1 MEIIMINR
9 CIRAFSVLAV
19 ICSIGLCPTGTA
31 DTKGKSTFEISDD
44 EQAILDLTNKA
55 RKKEKLPPL
64 KASEALFKV
73 ARAHSANMA
82 KQGKMEHVLDNKNP
96 AQRVK
101 AGGYRY
107 SYVGENVAAGNGW
120 SLEDVFQVWMDS
132 ETHKKNILAR
142 EFREIGI
149 GIARDDGTKLY
160 YTQVF
165 ASPRRAR

>member
-1 MEIIMINR
+1 MLSMRPPGVLILICAVYLCATVAEADEKS
-9 CIRAFSVLAV
+9 AF
-19 ICSIGLCPTGTA
+19 
-31 DTKGKSTFEISDD
+31 KISED
-44 EQAILDLTNKA
+44 EQTILDLTNKA

-64 KASEALFKV
+64 KANETLCKV

-96 AQRVK
+96 AQRIK
-101 AGGYRY
+101 AAGYRY

-132 ETHKKNILAR
+132 ETHRKNILAK
-142 EFREIGI
+142 EFKEIGI
-149 GIARDDGTKLY
+149 GIARDEHNKLY

-165 ASPRRAR
+165 ATPRKTR